1 MRNNCVILT
10 RPARNQQGM
19 ALISALLLLLVIS
32 LLAVGL
38 SMDSSMD
45 VRMAANQN
53 FKARA
58 FASAESALIS
68 GGDILDDN
76 IYEAGWPGNADPF
89 TYPNLS
95 PEYDDLVAGNI
106 LIHGDG
112 NFFLEENPDLD
123 LVMTMSGEIMADC
136 CVQKVGAMAAKGG
149 AIQVAAGY
157 AGTGKGMG
165 GGGAHIIYNIEVA
178 GNDADQAQSSVAM
191 HYRYV
196 TK

>member
-1 MRNNCVILT
+1 MRICAILVKPT
-10 RPARNQQGM
+10 QTQRGM

-45 VRMAANQN
+45 VKMAAYQN

-58 FASAESALIS
+58 FSSAESAMVVS
-68 GGDILDDN
+68 GDILDDN
-76 IYEAGWPGNADPF
+76 VYEAGWSGNPDPF
-89 TYPNLS
+89 PYPNLS
-95 PEYDDLVAGNI
+95 LEYDDLVAGTI
-106 LIHGDG
+106 LIQGDG
-112 NFFLEENPDLD
+112 SFYLDPNLASNP
-123 LVMTMSGEIMADC
+123 VMSMSGEIQGEVI
-136 CVQKVGAMAAKGG
+136 VQKIATNLAKGG

-157 AGTGKGMG
+157 AGTGKGLG
-165 GGGAHIIYNIEVA
+165 GGGAHVIYNICA
-178 GNDADQAQSSVAM
+178 TGNDADHAQAAVAM